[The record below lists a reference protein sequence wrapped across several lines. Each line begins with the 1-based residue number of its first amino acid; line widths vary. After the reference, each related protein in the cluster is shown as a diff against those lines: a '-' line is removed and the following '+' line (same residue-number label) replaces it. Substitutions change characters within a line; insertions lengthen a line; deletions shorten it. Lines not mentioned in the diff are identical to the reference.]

1 MNDST
6 KTESPFSREVVLQ
19 RPFDGQIQRLSYDS
33 SHGFDLYPG
42 SGPGP
47 RPCVIFVC
55 GFADAGFRQ
64 ISGSSW
70 KDTPP
75 VSSWARLLAASG
87 ISAVTLQAD
96 EPLADTCALVQYLE
110 LNAESLGLDAHCM
123 GLWSCSGNVPTAL
136 AVLEAT
142 PTLAAAVLLYGFML
156 EPEDDKFVSRAAQ
169 QFRFANPE
177 LGDKLLTSGARMLV
191 VQAGRD
197 EFPGVNASIDYFMQR
212 AAEQGTGAELLRYA
226 EGVHAFDVMDDS
238 AESRAVIQQVLDFLV
253 QALTPAH
260 R

>member
-6 KTESPFSREVVLQ
+6 KTEFPFSREVVLQ
-19 RPFDGQIQRLSYDS
+19 RPFDGQIQQLSYDS

-47 RPCVIFVC
+47 MPCVIFVC

-64 ISGSSW
+64 IFGSSW

-136 AVLEAT
+136 AMLEAA
-142 PTLAAAVLLYGFML
+142 PTLAAAALLYGFML
-156 EPEDDKFVSRAAQ
+156 
-169 QFRFANPE
+169 
-177 LGDKLLTSGARMLV
+177 
-191 VQAGRD
+191 
-197 EFPGVNASIDYFMQR
+197 
-212 AAEQGTGAELLRYA
+212 
-226 EGVHAFDVMDDS
+226 
-238 AESRAVIQQVLDFLV
+238 
-253 QALTPAH
+253 
-260 R
+260 